1 MDREEMIEIISD
13 EITMATKNQLEMIL
27 VLLFV
32 EEE

>member
-13 EITMATKNQLEMIL
+13 EITMATKNQLENIL